1 MKKIEKSA
9 IFLKNKIDLF
19 RCPVCLQ
26 PYSEVR
32 GQTMICPDDHQ
43 VDLSKKG
50 TLYFLNHGVKS
61 DYELDMWLARRQL
74 LQAGLF
80 KPITDKILEQLSD
93 ESETIMDVGCGE
105 GTPLH
110 NIEVARQNSQ
120 DTYVGFDISKD
131 AINYATQQETD
142 AFYCIADLA
151 KLPFN
156 NQSFSTIIDI
166 FSPSAYAEFD
176 RVLEENG
183 QLLKIIPNSNYLVEL
198 RELLYN
204 EESHNRSYSNEKVLN
219 LFKEKYPDSEQI
231 VISYQFDIPE
241 GLFPALLEMTPLHWG
256 ATSDNQTRAKAHPLK
271 QITVDVTLLKHRK
284 NKSESV
290 L

>member
-9 IFLKNKIDLF
+9 AFLKNKIDLF
-19 RCPVCLQ
+19 RCPVCLK
-26 PYSEVR
+26 PYIKVE
-32 GQTMICPDDHQ
+32 GQTMFCPENHQ
-43 VDLSKKG
+43 IDLSKKG
-50 TLYFLNHGVKS
+50 TLFFLNHGVKS

-80 KPITDKILEQLSD
+80 KPITDKIIEQLSD
-93 ESETIMDVGCGE
+93 EEETIMDVGCGE

-110 NIEVARQNSQ
+110 DIEIIRQNTN

-156 NQSFSTIIDI
+156 NKSFSTIIDI

-176 RVLEENG
+176 RVLKDSG

-219 LFKEKYPDSEQI
+219 LFKENYPDSEQI
-231 VISYQFDIPE
+231 TISYQFDIPE

-256 ATSDNQTRAKAHPLK
+256 ATTDNQAKAKEQPLTK
-271 QITVDVTLLKHRK
+271 ITVDVTLLKYRK
-284 NKSESV
+284 NKLESV

>member
-9 IFLKNKIDLF
+9 LFLKNKLALF
-19 RCPVCLQ
+19 RCPACLK
-26 PYSEVR
+26 PYGEVK
-32 GQTMICPDDHQ
+32 GHTMICPENHQ
-43 VDLSKKG
+43 IDLSKKG
-50 TLYFLNHGVKS
+50 TLFFLNHGVKS

-80 KPITDKILEQLSD
+80 KPITDKILEQLSN
-93 ESETIMDVGCGE
+93 EKETIMDVGCGE

-110 NIEVARQNSQ
+110 NIEVARQNIE

-156 NQSFSTIIDI
+156 DKTFSTIIDI

-176 RVLEENG
+176 RVLEDNG

-219 LFKEKYPDSEQI
+219 LFKENYPDAEQLTI
-231 VISYQFDIPE
+231 KYQFDIPE

-256 ATSDNQTRAKAHPLK
+256 ATPENQVKAKEQPLK

-284 NKSESV
+284 NKSELV